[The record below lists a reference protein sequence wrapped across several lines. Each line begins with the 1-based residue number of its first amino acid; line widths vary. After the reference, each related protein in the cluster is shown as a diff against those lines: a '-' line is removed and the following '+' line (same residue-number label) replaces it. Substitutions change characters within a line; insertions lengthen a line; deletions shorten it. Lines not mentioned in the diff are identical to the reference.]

1 MEFMFGRIDK
11 ENNFVGISELHAYTI
26 SGIENEGISE
36 IKDRILNY
44 IGEDL
49 KFKSGSN
56 FKVNSGKTFPY
67 FRKYQDL
74 LALPDLTDGM
84 DKTDIQVI
92 VFLED
97 AYPDKIEPFLNEHH
111 IDFTKSYGDF
121 LLRPSFEFKGKNA
134 RIIIKL
140 HIVNRNIFVFSI
152 CETELKGMFYPKL
165 TKEKEFTD
173 LNAMLSEI
181 SKYIRIENSA
191 KGRFEFSSHT
201 QLRKILFRLETLCQ
215 GTIL

>member
-1 MEFMFGRIDK
+1 MEFIFGRIDN

-26 SGIENEGISE
+26 SGIEHEGISE

-74 LALPDLTDGM
+74 LMLPDLTDGM

-134 RIIIKL
+134 QIIIKL

-152 CETELKGMFYPKL
+152 CETKLKGMFYPKL
-165 TKEKEFTD
+165 TEEKEFTD

-181 SKYIRIENSA
+181 SKYISIENSA

>member
-1 MEFMFGRIDK
+1 MEFKFGRIDK

-26 SGIENEGISE
+26 SGIENERISK

-44 IGEDL
+44 IGEYL
-49 KFKSGSN
+49 KFKSGPN
-56 FKVNSGKTFPY
+56 FKVNIGKTFPY
-67 FRKYQDL
+67 FSKYQDL

-140 HIVNRNIFVFSI
+140 HIVNRNIFVFCI

-165 TKEKEFTD
+165 TEEKEFTD